1 MGTIAK
7 AQPRSAAPG
16 VVYWLYRALLCLML
30 APMIGALIGI
40 VGVFAG
46 VLMGELAAAAVLVL
60 FLADIFFRM
69 LQARRTRAIDDDTSA
84 RLWDPD
90 FDA

>member
-1 MGTIAK
+1 MGIATK
-7 AQPRSAAPG
+7 ARPRHKQLG
-16 VVYWLYRALLCLML
+16 VLYWLYRALLCLL
-30 APMIGALIGI
+30 IAPILGVLIGI

-46 VLMGELAAAAVLVL
+46 VFMGELAAAAVLAL

-69 LQARRTRAIDDDTSA
+69 LRARKLRAIDERTSA
-84 RLWDPD
+84 GHWDPD